1 MAAGLRDARDSRGG
15 RARARG
21 AGKRAGVAAESAGVA
36 AANERVVGTSARGE
50 ATSTPPAEASAH
62 GAGMNMRD
70 GRARA
75 RRPLR
80 ALMRAA
86 LAAAF
91 GLACLPAPAMNL
103 LQAYEAALAQD
114 ATVRAA
120 RAGTEAARENIP
132 QARAQLLPN
141 VALSVS
147 RNRIDMTRTQP
158 GLQGTTTVDED
169 YFSYNQTLQLRQPI
183 YRKPLIAGLDQARS
197 IVVEAEATLEQ
208 TLQELGSRVASAYLE
223 ALLALDQ
230 LSLVE
235 QQRMTLEVQLDAAR
249 KAFAAGSGIRTD
261 IDEARARLDM
271 NHADALQA
279 QQHVEYTRRQLELLV
294 GGPVGSLASLD
305 TARLP
310 LLPPDPPVFRDWLS
324 LAEDASP
331 EIAALRARVETA
343 RTEVEKASGGHY
355 PTLDAVALYSRSG
368 SENITSPETR
378 YRNWVLGLQLNVPIY
393 SGGMISSQVRQALA
407 QLTRA
412 EELLEAAREDL
423 SLRLHREYRG
433 VTEGVLRV
441 QALEQSV
448 RSSQELVVSTRRAFS
463 AGSRTRLDILNAE
476 QALQVAR
483 RDLAQAR
490 YQYLLSRLRLAL
502 LAGNDRRVAIEEIN
516 GWMK

>member
-1 MAAGLRDARDSRGG
+1 MAAA
-15 RARARG
+15 
-21 AGKRAGVAAESAGVA
+21 
-36 AANERVVGTSARGE
+36 
-50 ATSTPPAEASAH
+50 
-62 GAGMNMRD
+62 
-70 GRARA
+70 
-75 RRPLR
+75 LR
-80 ALMRAA
+80 AI
-86 LAAAF
+86 LAAVL

-103 LQAYEAALAQD
+103 LQAYEAALARD

-141 VALSVS
+141 IALSVS

-158 GLQGTTTVDED
+158 GLLGPTTVDED

-183 YRKPLIAGLDQARS
+183 YRKPLAAGLEQAYS
-197 IVVEAEATLEQ
+197 IVDEAEATLEQ

-235 QQRMTLEVQLDAAR
+235 QQRRTLEVQLDAAR
-249 KAFAAGSGIRTD
+249 KALAGGTGIRTD

-279 QQHVEYTRRQLELLV
+279 QQNVEYTRRQLELLV
-294 GGPVGSLASLD
+294 GGPIGSLAPLD
-305 TARLP
+305 ADRLP

-331 EIAALRARVETA
+331 EIQALRARVRSA
-343 RTEVEKASGGHY
+343 RADVEIASGGHH
-355 PTLDAVALYSRSG
+355 PTLDAVALYGRSG
-368 SENITSPETR
+368 SENVTSPDTR
-378 YRNWVLGLQLNVPIY
+378 YRNWVLGLQLNIPIY

-407 QLTRA
+407 QQTRA
-412 EELLEAAREDL
+412 EELLEAARQSL
-423 SLRLHREYRG
+423 SLRLHSEYRG

-448 RSSQELVVSTRRAFS
+448 HSSEELVVSTRRAFA

-476 QALQVAR
+476 QALQVSR

-490 YQYLLSRLRLAL
+490 YRYLLSRLRLAL
-502 LAGNDRRVAIEEIN
+502 LAGNDRRAAIEEIN
-516 GWMK
+516 AWMK